1 MNRRHA
7 LRLFGTA
14 AAVGAAMSIPAGHKV
29 WAQAAPGPFTL
40 PPVGYAYDALE
51 PHIDKMTMEIHH
63 SRHHA
68 AFLAGL
74 NNAAR
79 TYTDLT
85 PANTEKVLRNLSAV
99 PESLR
104 TGVRNALG
112 GYWNH
117 VHFWDIMTP
126 GGAKQPSGALAQ
138 AITAAFGDAD
148 KMRQQFNQASV
159 GRFGSGWGWLVV
171 GRDNKLAVVSTP
183 NQDNPLMDGV
193 KGVVMGIDVWEHAYY
208 LKYQNR
214 RPDYVTTWWNVVN
227 WDKAA
232 ANFQKAM
239 A

>member
-14 AAVGAAMSIPAGHKV
+14 AIGAAMTIPAGHRV
-29 WAQAAPGPFTL
+29 WAQAASGPFTL
-40 PPVGYAYDALE
+40 PPMGYAYDALE

-68 AFLAGL
+68 AFLGGL
-74 NNAAR
+74 NTASQ
-79 TYTDLT
+79 TYRDLT
-85 PANTEKVLRNLSAV
+85 PANTETVLRNLSAV
-99 PESLR
+99 PENLR
-104 TGVRNALG
+104 TGVRNQLG

-126 GGAKQPSGALAQ
+126 GGAKEPSGALLQ
-138 AITAAFGDAD
+138 AINQTFGDLG

-183 NQDNPLMDGV
+183 NQDNPLMDNV

-214 RPDYVTTWWNVVN
+214 RPDYVNTWWNVVN

>member
-1 MNRRHA
+1 MA
-7 LRLFGTA
+7 
-14 AAVGAAMSIPAGHKV
+14 
-29 WAQAAPGPFTL
+29 FTL
-40 PPVGYAYDALE
+40 PPLPYAYDALE

-68 AFLAGL
+68 AFLAGI

-104 TGVRNALG
+104 TGVRNTLG

-138 AITAAFGDAD
+138 AINAAFGDAD

-193 KGVVMGIDVWEHAYY
+193 KGVVLGIDVWEHAYY